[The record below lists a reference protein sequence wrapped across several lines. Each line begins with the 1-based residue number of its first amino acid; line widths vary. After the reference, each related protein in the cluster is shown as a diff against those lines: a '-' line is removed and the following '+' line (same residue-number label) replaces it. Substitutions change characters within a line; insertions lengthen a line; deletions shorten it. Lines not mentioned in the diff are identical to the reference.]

1 MVKIMEN
8 PIKMD
13 DFGGTPI
20 FGNIQVT
27 LVLISL
33 IYLTILKNPKLNQ
46 SFWKIHA

>member
-1 MVKIMEN
+1 MEI

-13 DFGGTPI
+13 DLGGKPPI